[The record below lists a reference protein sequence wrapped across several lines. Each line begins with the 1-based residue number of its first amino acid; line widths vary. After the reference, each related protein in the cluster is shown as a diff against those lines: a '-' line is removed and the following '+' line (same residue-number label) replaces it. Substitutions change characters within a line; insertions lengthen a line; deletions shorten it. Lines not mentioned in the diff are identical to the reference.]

1 MRSVRIALPGEKMKT
16 RSIESLRP
24 QSTPADYSSTRDN
37 RTTRRTSCRQ
47 VRSEQ
52 PNSRVASPPSI
63 PSSTRPARGASGYAS
78 SVPEDVQF
86 ALETL
91 HNLNTHCPNWAKRL
105 DELSD
110 QIDQRQ
116 IDLAQFAEQ
125 QCPCNRSLRNC
136 GSTESLKPKDDGEA
150 HPGADESS
158 TPEYPITDQKD
169 CKQIPGLTNTA
180 TTQNGHSPTNE
191 ANSPTSS
198 AAERRRV
205 QVAATATA
213 KARAALRRTQLGKR
227 RSSATESINT
237 GDGPALASKYRSRSL
252 VIVYY
257 DSYVQSFFEE
267 VVKFVSASR
276 NLMRK
281 ARMAAKVAQIKR
293 MAELE
298 MPDDDSSEGSD
309 EGFGN
314 GIVKFYPPQLSPSEP
329 DGAAVTE
336 GQELKGGGTQPDQ
349 RAAEAEPA
357 NGIADKSK
365 PAATTPSRIST
376 PQTNGNAISPT
387 SPLIPGPF
395 RPSMAAWSSLSPHGK
410 DSATKQQPSILE
422 ELDKSLELV
431 QSMCE
436 HAAHQFLRD
445 GDCSDEIVSIKER
458 LIVTKTAAD
467 KELQRM
473 LDSDADGSLKKLMAE
488 GGLVRSRVY
497 HPQTMRRDITP
508 SGAASPRL
516 KTSFAGG
523 GGANGYA
530 TEGSSLNGKG
540 FEVRAAPALEVD
552 ESIGE
557 ADATIATKPPKL
569 EFRSTRAMGP
579 RVANGP

>member
-1 MRSVRIALPGEKMKT
+1 M
-16 RSIESLRP
+16 
-24 QSTPADYSSTRDN
+24 
-37 RTTRRTSCRQ
+37 
-47 VRSEQ
+47 
-52 PNSRVASPPSI
+52 PPSI
-63 PSSTRPARGASGYAS
+63 PSSTRPARSASGYAS

-91 HNLNTHCPNWAKRL
+91 HNLTTHCPNWAKRL

-116 IDLAQFAEQ
+116 IDLAKIAEQ
-125 QCPCNRSLRNC
+125 HFPCTRSLKNR

-150 HPGADESS
+150 HPGADGRLS
-158 TPEYPITDQKD
+158 PENAIAGQKEG
-169 CKQIPGLTNTA
+169 KRISGLTST

-198 AAERRRV
+198 ALERQKS
-205 QVAATATA
+205 QVAAAATA
-213 KARAALRRTQLGKR
+213 KAHAALRRSQLGKR

-237 GDGPALASKYRSRSL
+237 GDGPALASKYRSKSL

-281 ARMAAKVAQIKR
+281 AKMAAKVAQIKR

-298 MPDDDSSEGSD
+298 TPDDDSSEGSD

-314 GIVKFYPPQLSPSEP
+314 GILNFSPPQLSPSEP
-329 DGAAVTE
+329 DA
-336 GQELKGGGTQPDQ
+336 L
-349 RAAEAEPA
+349 AEAIGKSVHVAQKES
-357 NGIADKSK
+357 DRCDVDSK
-365 PAATTPSRIST
+365 PTNGKADETTPTAITPGRISI
-376 PQTNGNAISPT
+376 PQTNGNGT
-387 SPLIPGPF
+387 LTLSPLVPGPF
-395 RPSMAAWSSLSPHGK
+395 RPSMAALSSLSPHGK
-410 DSATKQQPSILE
+410 DCPIKQQSTILD

-445 GDCSDEIVSIKER
+445 GDCSDEIVNIKER
-458 LIVTKTAAD
+458 LNATKTAAN
-467 KELQRM
+467 KELQHI
-473 LDSDADGSLKKLMAE
+473 LDNDTDGNLKKLMAE
-488 GGLVRSRVY
+488 GGFVRNRTCR
-497 HPQTMRRDITP
+497 PQVMRRDMALN
-508 SGAASPRL
+508 GAASPQL

-523 GGANGYA
+523 DD
-530 TEGSSLNGKG
+530 GSGNAARCPNLNGTG

-557 ADATIATKPPKL
+557 DGAAIAKEPPKFA
-569 EFRSTRAMGP
+569 FRSTRAMGP